1 MSRIWGKIMFR
12 IFYDYEGY
20 RKGKLLRES
29 LDFSIEKGTFG
40 YRKLI
45 HISLIPDRIET
56 GLK

>member
-1 MSRIWGKIMFR
+1 MFR